1 MDEQPRLTRK
11 ARQMTNG
18 NGKKKV
24 LITGG
29 AGLIGSILIDRLS
42 DRYTL
47 SSLDLKEADGVPS
60 HVASLDDLDAMQP
73 AFKGI
78 DAVVHLAADRSSFA
92 EWDSVLPNNLIGTY
106 NVFEASRR
114 EGVKRVIFASSNH
127 ATGGNYLDE
136 PWIMVGTG
144 QFDKLEAG
152 KYPLVNEQTMI
163 RPDGFYGV
171 SKAFGE
177 AIGSYY
183 NDYHGVS
190 SIHLRIGWVISTDDP
205 TFSPFAL
212 SLCSATATP
221 HRSSSDPSMRQ
232 TISATAST
240 TQRPT
245 TCGRFSTSTS
255 PKPNSVTLPKTTPAA
270 SLPKG
275 HRRSG
280 ISRR

>member
-1 MDEQPRLTRK
+1 MDKQPRLTRK
-11 ARQMTNG
+11 ARQMTNS

-29 AGLIGSILIDRLS
+29 AGLIGGILIDRLS

-47 SSLDLKEADGVPS
+47 SSLDLKEAEGVPS

-78 DAVVHLAADRSSFA
+78 DTVVHLAADRSSFA

-106 NVFEASRR
+106 NVFEASRS
-114 EGVKRVIFASSNH
+114 ESVKRVIFASSNH

-136 PWIMVGTG
+136 PWSLVGTG
-144 QFDKLEAG
+144 QFDELEAG

-212 SLCSATATP
+212 SLWLSHRDTAQIIQRSIDAPDDLRYGIYYAT
-221 HRSSSDPSMRQ
+221 SDNMWK
-232 TISATAST
+232 IFDINLA
-240 TQRPT
+240 
-245 TCGRFSTSTS
+245 
-255 PKPNSVTLPKTTPAA
+255 KTELGYAPEDD
-270 SLPKG
+270 
-275 HRRSG
+275 SG
-280 ISRR
+280 GEFTEGPPPVRDQ

>member
-1 MDEQPRLTRK
+1 
-11 ARQMTNG
+11 MTNS

-29 AGLIGSILIDRLS
+29 AGLIGGILIDRLS

-47 SSLDLKEADGVPS
+47 SSLDLKEAEGVPS

-92 EWDSVLPNNLIGTY
+92 EWDSVLPSNLIGTY

-114 EGVKRVIFASSNH
+114 ESVKRVIFASSNH

-136 PWIMVGTG
+136 PWSLVGTG

-152 KYPLVNEQTMI
+152 NYPLVDEETMI

-212 SLCSATATP
+212 SLWLSHRDTAQIIQRSIDAPDDLRYGIYYAT
-221 HRSSSDPSMRQ
+221 SDNMWK
-232 TISATAST
+232 IFDINLA
-240 TQRPT
+240 
-245 TCGRFSTSTS
+245 
-255 PKPNSVTLPKTTPAA
+255 KTELGYAPEDD
-270 SLPKG
+270 
-275 HRRSG
+275 SG
-280 ISRR
+280 GEFTVGPPPVRDQ